1 MAKTLVEIATQPDES
16 ALYPIYYIENPVR
29 QPWSETIA
37 TLADALGRLRTVT
50 HIIPLEEWVQRVRDW
65 PRREDNGP
73 DGVNPGFLLVDFLED
88 NFTRMSCGGLLLGT
102 SRAREHSPSLASLG
116 PVSDGLI
123 NLYIQRWKDVGFL
136 E

>member
-1 MAKTLVEIATQPDES
+1 MGAARS
-16 ALYPIYYIENPVR
+16 G
-29 QPWSETIA
+29 
-37 TLADALGRLRTVT
+37 LAG
-50 HIIPLEEWVQRVRDW
+50 
-65 PRREDNGP
+65 REDNGP

-88 NFTRMSCGGLLLGT
+88 NFTRMGCGGLLLGT

-123 NLYIQRWKDVGFL
+123 KLYIQRWKDVGFL